1 MIWWSMEACGPSG
14 VNILCV
20 SVCDLS
26 LDKLERV
33 LCLSL

>member
-1 MIWWSMEACGPSG
+1 MKAIGPSG

-26 LDKLERV
+26 LVKLERA